1 MSALS
6 TIVDHINSISTT
18 LFFLEGHIAR
28 LQAERDA
35 AFLRLDQ
42 LLLKLPVDQAAQAVG
57 ALAGLGVVRSGDF
70 GRHRA
75 HWADG
80 PRLQLVFGISM
91 ASLELL
97 ATATPTRI
105 IRLQH
110 RMSLRVV
117 RTGATGRGRQP

>member
-42 LLLKLPVDQAAQAVG
+42 LRSAQRDAHENGHKWPGPEPKVLEEAKVVYRDAKMDLEEARGDQARFLGDMDEARAELQLLKLKLKREQRNRPLTSRPFAT
-57 ALAGLGVVRSGDF
+57 LLG
-70 GRHRA
+70 
-75 HWADG
+75 
-80 PRLQLVFGISM
+80 
-91 ASLELL
+91 
-97 ATATPTRI
+97 
-105 IRLQH
+105 
-110 RMSLRVV
+110 
-117 RTGATGRGRQP
+117 